1 MTTPFFESKTARTTT
16 RNPFEAALGMGAGV
30 AIIIGLAV
38 FAMATAAYDRGASAT
53 EFANTLSG
61 AAFSLPDSAPLVWA
75 GLGTQLWQLG
85 LVVLVGM
92 SFYWMVQWD
101 RTRVNELGR

>member
-1 MTTPFFESKTARTTT
+1 MTASLFEPKTARTTP

-30 AIIIGLAV
+30 AIVVGLAV
-38 FAMATAAYDRGASAT
+38 FAVATAAYDRGAEAT
-53 EFANTLSG
+53 EFANTLLG
-61 AAFSLPDSAPLVWA
+61 ASYSLPDSGPLVWA

-85 LVVLVGM
+85 VVVLVGM

-101 RTRVNELGR
+101 KARQS